1 MPNYYPVMLDIRG
14 KVAIVVGGDDIAA
27 EKAAGLVAAGAEV
40 RVISPRFCDA
50 LLVLAEQQKIT
61 LLPKAYQRG
70 DLAGAFL
77 VIAATSDPELA
88 EAVWSESQERGQPI
102 NVVDM
107 PRYCSF
113 ILPSIL
119 RRGQLTIAVSTEGA
133 SPGLAK
139 RIRQQLEKLF
149 PAAYEPYL
157 RLASAARARLR
168 ASHITYG
175 QRDDFFGDYF
185 ASDVLARLEA
195 GDTTRA
201 AAITQALLRDY
212 GVDAP
217 AAALE
222 EEVRGNGAQ

>member
-14 KVAIVVGGDDIAA
+14 KDAIVIGGDEVAA
-27 EKAAGLVAAGAEV
+27 EKAAGLVAAGAAV
-40 RVISPRFCDA
+40 RVISPTFCDT
-50 LLVLAEQQKIT
+50 LLTLAEQQKVT
-61 LLPKAYQRG
+61 LSHKAYQTG

-77 VIAATSDPELA
+77 VIAATNDPHLA
-88 EAVWSESQERGQPI
+88 EAVWSESQARGQPI

-149 PAAYEPYL
+149 PAAYEPYV

-168 ASHITYG
+168 ASRITYR
-175 QRDDFFGDYF
+175 QRDDFFGEYF
-185 ASDVLARLEA
+185 ASDVLANLEA
-195 GDTTRA
+195 GNSTRA
-201 AAITQALLRDY
+201 AAITQTLLQSY
-212 GVDAP
+212 GVEAS
-217 AAALE
+217 AATLE
-222 EEVRGNGAQ
+222 EEACSNGA

>member
-1 MPNYYPVMLDIRG
+1 MPNYYPVMLDLRG
-14 KVAIVVGGDDIAA
+14 KDAIVIGGNQIAA
-27 EKAAGLVAAGAEV
+27 EKAAGLVAAGAAV
-40 RVISPRFCDA
+40 RVISPTFCEA
-50 LLVLAEQQKIT
+50 LLRLAEQRKVT
-61 LLPKAYQRG
+61 LTTKAYQTG

-77 VIAATSDPELA
+77 VIAATNDPRLA
-88 EAVWSESQERGQPI
+88 EAIWSECQARGQPI
-102 NVVDM
+102 NVIDM

-168 ASHITYG
+168 ASGITYQ

-185 ASDVLARLEA
+185 ASDVLASLEE
-195 GDTTRA
+195 GNSTRA
-201 AAITQALLRDY
+201 ASITQTLLQAY
-212 GVDAP
+212 GVEAS
-217 AAALE
+217 AATLE
-222 EEVRGNGAQ
+222 EEVNNNGTQ

>member
-14 KVAIVVGGDDIAA
+14 KNAIVIGGDQIAA
-27 EKAAGLVAAGAEV
+27 EKAAGLVAAGAAV
-40 RVISPRFCDA
+40 RVISQSFCDA
-50 LLVLAEQQKIT
+50 LLTLAEQQKVT
-61 LLPKAYQRG
+61 LTAKAYQTG

-77 VIAATSDPELA
+77 VIAATNDQHVA
-88 EAVWSESQERGQPI
+88 EAAWNESQERRQPI

-119 RRGQLTIAVSTEGA
+119 RRGQLTIAISTEGA

-139 RIRQQLEKLF
+139 RIRQQIEKLF

-168 ASHITYG
+168 ASNITYKE
-175 QRDDFFGDYF
+175 RDDFFGEYF
-185 ASDVLARLEA
+185 ASDVLASLEE
-195 GDTTRA
+195 GDSTRA
-201 AAITQALLRDY
+201 ASITRTLLQAY
-212 GVDAP
+212 GVEAS
-217 AAALE
+217 AATLE
-222 EEVRGNGAQ
+222 EEVCNNGAR